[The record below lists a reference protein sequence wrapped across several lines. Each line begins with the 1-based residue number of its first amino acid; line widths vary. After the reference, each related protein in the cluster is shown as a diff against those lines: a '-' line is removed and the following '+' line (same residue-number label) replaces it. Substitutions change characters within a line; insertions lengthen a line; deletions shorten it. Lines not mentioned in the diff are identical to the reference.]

1 MEEHM
6 LYKEERDKVEI
17 PPIIYLCYSFVL
29 PIRQDRL
36 VAQDG
41 NYFVLI
47 DIDGHEICRY
57 DSIHVPRYTIEDP
70 DFEYKA
76 FSIEDLNKAK
86 QAQQN
91 SDESVDSENDQ
102 YNERKYPFVEDYL
115 IVRRDNKLGV
125 IDYDGNVLLEPEY
138 RQIEFR
144 KNSNGQT
151 EADYMV

>member
-1 MEEHM
+1 M
-6 LYKEERDKVEI
+6 LYKEERDKVKV

-57 DSIHVPRYTIEDP
+57 DQIHVPRYTIEDP

-76 FSIEDLNKAK
+76 FSI
-86 QAQQN
+86 
-91 SDESVDSENDQ
+91 
-102 YNERKYPFVEDYL
+102 
-115 IVRRDNKLGV
+115 
-125 IDYDGNVLLEPEY
+125 
-138 RQIEFR
+138 
-144 KNSNGQT
+144 
-151 EADYMV
+151 